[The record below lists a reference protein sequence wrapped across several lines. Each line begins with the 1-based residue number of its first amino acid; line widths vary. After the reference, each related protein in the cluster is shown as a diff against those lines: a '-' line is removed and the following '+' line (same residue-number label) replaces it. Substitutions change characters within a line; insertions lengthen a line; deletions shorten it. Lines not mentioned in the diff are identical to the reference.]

1 MASRTS
7 VVLSSV
13 YSGRTCDQRRGGDM
27 SLDEQDQKTV
37 DSLPRLSEVYDTYDV
52 EVNALSVDEIFA
64 LYERT
69 GFLYPDKAARLMP
82 HLGQVRENWRRM
94 LRGGESLLY
103 VLSSGD
109 EKRGR
114 ASLAAWRTTH
124 RGWISQH
131 LVSENNP
138 YASRAV
144 MLAAAVA
151 SIRKGNDESAQNWFR
166 PENRFPAR
174 VFGSMVQTIGE
185 SLSSVQR
192 HAYFA
197 LPKTLSLPTDKR
209 IRVVP
214 YNSSHHEALL
224 EIAAAARGS
233 IYITAEELEQDVE
246 FTAVDE
252 LYRGVGLRR
261 MRHVW
266 LAYRANK
273 EEPIGAA
280 IAYRGPLGVN
290 FSYLENRCDLLLHPT
305 LPESE
310 VSEAASA
317 LLSACSEA
325 YGNFELEEIPV
336 IAEEMATHV
345 LFKLGVEFLRH
356 YCQGIWLKD
365 GHPRFYRHVDGF
377 YSKLL
382 ARMERQELQTALIGE
397 ER

>member
-1 MASRTS
+1 MPLDA
-7 VVLSSV
+7 L
-13 YSGRTCDQRRGGDM
+13 DQET
-27 SLDEQDQKTV
+27 LT
-37 DSLPRLSEVYDTYDV
+37 SLPRLSEVYDAYGV
-52 EVNALSVDEIFA
+52 QVNALSVNEVFA

-69 GFLYPDKAARLMP
+69 GFLYPDKAARLLP

-94 LRGGESLLY
+94 LNAGDSLLY
-103 VLSSGD
+103 VLTSG
-109 EKRGR
+109 EKKRGL
-114 ASLAAWRTTH
+114 ASLAVWRTTQN
-124 RGWISQH
+124 GWMSQH

-144 MLAAAVA
+144 MLAAAAA
-151 SIRKGNDESAQNWFR
+151 SIRRGRDLSAQNWFR

-197 LPKTLSLPTDKR
+197 LPRTLSLPTEKR

-246 FTAVDE
+246 FAAVDE

-261 MRHVW
+261 TRHVW

-280 IAYRGPLGVN
+280 IAHRFPTRRSPSWIPRFSLPRRGPFTNWWWRG
-290 FSYLENRCDLLLHPT
+290 SRCG
-305 LPESE
+305 
-310 VSEAASA
+310 A
-317 LLSACSEA
+317 
-325 YGNFELEEIPV
+325 
-336 IAEEMATHV
+336 
-345 LFKLGVEFLRH
+345 
-356 YCQGIWLKD
+356 
-365 GHPRFYRHVDGF
+365 
-377 YSKLL
+377 
-382 ARMERQELQTALIGE
+382 
-397 ER
+397 

>member
-1 MASRTS
+1 MP
-7 VVLSSV
+7 
-13 YSGRTCDQRRGGDM
+13 
-27 SLDEQDQKTV
+27 LDALDQKTV
-37 DSLPRLSEVYDTYDV
+37 TSLPRLSEVYDAYGV
-52 EVNALSVDEIFA
+52 QVNALSVDEIFA

-69 GFLYPDKAARLMP
+69 GFLYPDKAARLFP
-82 HLGQVRENWRRM
+82 HLPQVRENWRRM
-94 LRGGESLLY
+94 LSAGESLLY
-103 VLSSGD
+103 VLTSGD
-109 EKRGR
+109 ERRGQ
-114 ASLAAWRTTH
+114 ASLAVWRTAQN
-124 RGWISQH
+124 GWMSQH

-144 MLAAAVA
+144 MLAAAAA
-151 SIRKGNDESAQNWFR
+151 SIRRGSDLSAQNWFR

-197 LPKTLSLPTDKR
+197 LPKRLSLPAEKR

-214 YNSSHHEALL
+214 YRSSHHEALL

-233 IYITAEELEQDVE
+233 IYITAEELEHDVE
-246 FTAVDE
+246 FRAVDE
-252 LYRGVGLRR
+252 LYRDVGLRR
-261 MRHVW
+261 TRHVW
-266 LAYRANK
+266 LAYQVNK
-273 EEPIGAA
+273 DEPIGAA

-310 VSEAASA
+310 VLAAAAA
-317 LLSACSEA
+317 LLMASSAA
-325 YGNFELEEIPV
+325 YEDFELDEIPV

-345 LFKLGVEFLRH
+345 LFKLGAECLRH
-356 YCQGIWLKD
+356 YCQGIWLQD

-382 ARMERQELQTALIGE
+382 ARMEKQELQPALIGQ